1 MEAMITP
8 SKKKVL
14 QEISSNT
21 PRRGKMGLQGKV
33 KDMAILPAA
42 LQFKKAQVGCAKSL
56 KRPHTHTHTHT
67 PSKSGLFG

>member
-33 KDMAILPAA
+33 KDMAILPSA
-42 LQFKKAQVGCAKSL
+42 LQFKKAQVGCAKPL
-56 KRPHTHTHTHT
+56 KRPHTRTHTFQEWAF
-67 PSKSGLFG
+67 GLS